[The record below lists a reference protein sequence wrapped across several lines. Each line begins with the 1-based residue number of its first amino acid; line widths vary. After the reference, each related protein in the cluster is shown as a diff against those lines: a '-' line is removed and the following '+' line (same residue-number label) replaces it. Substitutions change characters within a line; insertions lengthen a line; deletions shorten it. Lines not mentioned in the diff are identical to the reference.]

1 MTTADIAFTQPA
13 NPDRLRDYE
22 QDARRVFWA
31 LLVAILIHLFVA
43 FLLAAFSGFFSPAL
57 PTPEKPVELTL
68 MDLSPTSPKNSAFIE
83 TDESKKAPEPKD
95 KTFESNANSIGASE
109 LAAAGEMPLPS
120 QAGKDRPLMDFES
133 NPYSLDSKGAQAQQK
148 PASQQNAAQ
157 PAAQPEPITA
167 AEQFALLTQKSASAL
182 DAAAASSQAQS
193 AYRRQKERTHIAGN
207 ITNRGISSVNA
218 LGTPLGRYQKI
229 VADSIGSRW
238 YTYVDQKR
246 DLINIGTLRLG
257 FIIDRSGRVK
267 NLKVT
272 ENSSNEAFASVCV
285 QSVMEAH
292 LPRIPEDVAQS
303 LPPEGF
309 EVEGLGFI
317 ILEVIVGIAPLLGLI
332 GAVSGLVHVFSHLGL
347 SSGGS
352 DTRQIA
358 LGIAEA
364 LNATVF
370 GLSIA
375 VPTLVGFTY
384 FSRKVEVMSVEMETL
399 VVELINKCYYGR
411 AATREHKAAQIPTSV
426 A

>member
-22 QDARRVFWA
+22 QDARTVFWA

-57 PTPEKPVELTL
+57 PTPEKPIELTF

-120 QAGKDRPLMDFES
+120 QTGKDRPLMDFET
-133 NPYSLDSKGAQAQQK
+133 NQYSLDSKGAQAQQK
-148 PASQQNAAQ
+148 PASQQKAAQ

-193 AYRRQKERTHIAGN
+193 AYRRQKERNHIAGN

-238 YTYVDQKR
+238 YTYVEQKR
-246 DLINIGTLRLG
+246 DLINIGTLHLS
-257 FIIDRSGRVK
+257 FVIDPSGRVK

-272 ENSSNEAFASVCV
+272 ANTSNEAFASVCV
-285 QSVMEAH
+285 QSVLEAH
-292 LPRIPEDVAQS
+292 LPPIPEEVVNT
-303 LPPEGF
+303 LPPEGL
-309 EVEGLGFI
+309 EVDGLGFI
-317 ILEVIVGIAPLLGLI
+317 IFPNG
-332 GAVSGLVHVFSHLGL
+332 
-347 SSGGS
+347 
-352 DTRQIA
+352 
-358 LGIAEA
+358 
-364 LNATVF
+364 
-370 GLSIA
+370 
-375 VPTLVGFTY
+375 
-384 FSRKVEVMSVEMETL
+384 
-399 VVELINKCYYGR
+399 
-411 AATREHKAAQIPTSV
+411 
-426 A
+426 